1 MRLSQLIVPAF
12 LAVVA
17 HAQVKIEP
25 PSPYMSS
32 PPPAEADT
40 TVIDPGRKPNCE
52 TQPGLA
58 EAWYADWNLSTDRPS
73 AAPLQISAP
82 RRNMHTFRVAFDDN
96 GWPTEVAYYDAKGK
110 VRWTKLFKYPAR
122 IPAGPGGVP
131 YSGTWIG
138 SNGKAIQMDKVAAA
152 YKQEKWE
159 VAMKKYRVGDALGE
173 PLIIEVTSVG
183 TTFSAKAETWVYLI
197 DGREVRFPFDKDNRL
212 VSLPVM
218 GAEPPPPPVLAAP
231 EPPKAEPAKLDK
243 PSKKGKAKGKEAK
256 SKVDSAK
263 ADQPKVD
270 SAAKVAS
277 PSDTAIAKEPAKPDT
292 AKPALDSSKV
302 KPQIDS
308 AAAKPAVLDSAKAK
322 AAPAKPAKPSKPA
335 PRYRSKAKMVE

>member
-1 MRLSQLIVPAF
+1 MRLSPLIVPAF

-73 AAPLQISAP
+73 AAPLQISGP
-82 RRNMHTFRVAFDDN
+82 RRNMHTFRAAFDDN
-96 GWPTEVAYYDAKGK
+96 GWPTEVVHYDAKGK
-110 VRWTKLFKYPAR
+110 PRWTKLFRYPAR

-131 YSGTWIG
+131 YTANWIG
-138 SNGKAIQMDKVAAA
+138 SNGKAIQMDQVASA
-152 YKQEKWE
+152 YKQGKWE
-159 VAMKKYRVGDALGE
+159 VAMRKYQVGDALGE

-197 DGREVRFPFDKDNRL
+197 DGREVRFSFDKDNRL
-212 VSLPVM
+212 VSLPVV
-218 GAEPPPPPVLAAP
+218 GAEPPPQPVLAKVDP
-231 EPPKAEPAKLDK
+231 PKPDPKAEKPAKKDK
-243 PSKKGKAKGKEAK
+243 PKGEEKPKETK
-256 SKVDSAK
+256 PEPSKVDSASK
-263 ADQPKVD
+263 AAPAAVVADTAKVAVANTAKPKVD
-270 SAAKVAS
+270 SAAKPVVQ
-277 PSDTAIAKEPAKPDT
+277 DT
-292 AKPALDSSKV
+292 
-302 KPQIDS
+302 
-308 AAAKPAVLDSAKAK
+308 AKAK
-322 AAPAKPAKPSKPA
+322 AAPAKPAKPA
-335 PRYRSKAKMVE
+335 PRYRSKGKMVE